1 MPEHSMQTMMPKLV
15 DNQVASEKEE
25 NVTKLGQVLKL
36 YNCNNVNVKQ
46 KLLIWS
52 LTKITWKDLVKNGL
66 FSQNTLQQYSF

>member
-46 KLLIWS
+46 KLLLWS
-52 LTKITWKDLVKNGL
+52 LTKTTWK
-66 FSQNTLQQYSF
+66 